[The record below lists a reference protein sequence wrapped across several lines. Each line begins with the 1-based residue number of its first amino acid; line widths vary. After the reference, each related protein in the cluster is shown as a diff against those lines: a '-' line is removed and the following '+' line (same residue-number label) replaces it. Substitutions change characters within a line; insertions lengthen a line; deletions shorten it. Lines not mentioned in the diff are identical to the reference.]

1 MDGGQNDMQ
10 PNKIVSFSSGTSSRL
25 LGTDEA
31 DAGEAKAVMHVS
43 KCKREQQ
50 QQQQQQQK
58 KKKQEWES
66 TRGS

>member
-10 PNKIVSFSSGTSSRL
+10 LNKIVSFSSGASSRL

-43 KCKREQQ
+43 KCKREQ
-50 QQQQQQQK
+50 
-58 KKKQEWES
+58 
-66 TRGS
+66 